1 MILFSVFAPSI
12 SNWRTNLL
20 LINKFDSCS
29 AILSLM
35 LECELNRWGF
45 LVCKNPWTFI
55 VSCCLITATC
65 AIGMLNFTAENR
77 PTKLWIPQDSGFV
90 EHTDW
95 LQDNFPN
102 DMRFNSY
109 IFLAENVLNTKHLLT
124 VRFFDVP
131 FPFRSNSFFFDF
143 CQSHRFSGLK
153 IGGLQ
158 GTCSST

>member
-1 MILFSVFAPSI
+1 
-12 SNWRTNLL
+12 
-20 LINKFDSCS
+20 
-29 AILSLM
+29 
-35 LECELNRWGF
+35 
-45 LVCKNPWTFI
+45 
-55 VSCCLITATC
+55 
-65 AIGMLNFTAENR
+65 MLNFTAENR

-131 FPFRSNSFFFDF
+131 FPFRSNSFFSIFVNRTVSADWKLEAYKARVA
-143 CQSHRFSGLK
+143 QRESDRLM
-153 IGGLQ
+153 
-158 GTCSST
+158 